1 MQLVFV
7 YDRVEP
13 QDSCPLFDVRIAT
26 VEIDSLP
33 LENLECLKHELPPR
47 KLDIRDAVY
56 RLDQTYSFSSE
67 YLSEFAN
74 EE

>member
-1 MQLVFV
+1 MFV

-13 QDSCPLFDVRIAT
+13 QDSCPLFDVRVAT
-26 VEIDSLP
+26 VSIDSLP
-33 LENLECLKHELPPR
+33 LENLECLKHELPPS
-47 KLDIRDAVY
+47 KLEVKDSLF

-67 YLSEFAN
+67 YLAEFSN